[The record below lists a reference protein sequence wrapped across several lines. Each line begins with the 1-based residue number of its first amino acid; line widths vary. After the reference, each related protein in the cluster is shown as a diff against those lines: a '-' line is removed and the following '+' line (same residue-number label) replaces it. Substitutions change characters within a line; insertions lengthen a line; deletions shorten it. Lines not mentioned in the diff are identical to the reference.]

1 MNRLARTFLH
11 RLQRREAARAVAAAV
26 DAGLLLRVEHTIAPG
41 LVVASHLPTF
51 DVGLLSGDD
60 EADRAMLVRLIRAKA
75 SVAGEPGSKKKGRKH
90 GPPSDVGVASPV
102 SAETARRV
110 VRLVRET
117 AAQLPVTDIVAVLQI
132 ARAVREPDGGIA
144 RLRTVLQRPAP
155 VITLLASDYGFV
167 DRVRD
172 LLKDG
177 ILLPGRVELGD
188 VVHRVGMAYFDAD
201 PPPRRRAIYLDTLS
215 RECEPSFLDRV
226 IAKGAAAGHPFLHL
240 SAPER
245 WIPKRLAAASDLD
258 LTVTGI
264 DWRILADTVNVVL
277 GTDLAGLQIKTRYE
291 NVYPELLM
299 PSDLAL
305 AIRPGRSVD
314 EVFAALARLSEVR
327 VLEDDGNGDG
337 GEAGG
342 GSKKP
347 LKTPSG
353 HKTATSSSSQSDSK
367 PFRNKDKG
375 SGSELIEPVPWP
387 EPEDWAKSGT
397 GDQAN
402 DRAAYLGVETLAG
415 YGEAR
420 DWAVDLKADLDL
432 WREGKLP
439 WSEMSTRLL
448 LSGPPGTGKT
458 TFAKALCNSL
468 QIPLLVTSVS
478 TWLEPGYLGDVV
490 RRMRMAF
497 DEARE
502 KAPIILFVDE
512 IDGIGKRTDSTRDFG
527 DYWNSV
533 VNRMLELVDGAIKT
547 EGVIIVGATN
557 RPQDIDAALLRS
569 GRLEKQIEI
578 PLPNVTA
585 LTGIFKHHL
594 GNDLDGV
601 IATAPDAL
609 VSAQG
614 CKDGTGARAG
624 NEDATGV
631 EAGDAAEAEVSGE
644 RGGSGQRQFTATG
657 PEDDREGAQ
666 GACRGQTGGDHPAG
680 EQDASRP

>member
-1 MNRLARTFLH
+1 M
-11 RLQRREAARAVAAAV
+11 
-26 DAGLLLRVEHTIAPG
+26 
-41 LVVASHLPTF
+41 
-51 DVGLLSGDD
+51 
-60 EADRAMLVRLIRAKA
+60 
-75 SVAGEPGSKKKGRKH
+75 
-90 GPPSDVGVASPV
+90 
-102 SAETARRV
+102 
-110 VRLVRET
+110 
-117 AAQLPVTDIVAVLQI
+117 
-132 ARAVREPDGGIA
+132 REPDGGIA
-144 RLRTVLQRPAP
+144 RLRTVLDRPAP

-167 DRVRD
+167 ERVRD

-201 PPPRRRAIYLDTLS
+201 PPPKRRAIYLDTLS

-258 LTVTGI
+258 ITVTGI

-277 GTDLAGLQIKTRYE
+277 GTDLAGLQIKARYE

-327 VLEDDGNGDG
+327 VLEGEDNGDG
-337 GEAGG
+337 EEAGG

-347 LKTPSG
+347 LTVKTQG
-353 HKTATSSSSQSDSK
+353 AQKTSTSSSSSSNEK

-387 EPEDWAKSGT
+387 EPEDGAKSGT
-397 GDQAN
+397 EDQAR
-402 DRAAYLGVETLAG
+402 DRAAYLSVETLAG

-490 RRMRMAF
+490 RRMRLAF

-585 LTGIFKHHL
+585 LTGIFRHHL
-594 GNDLDGV
+594 GKDLDGV
-601 IATAPDAL
+601 HGDRSRGTVVAKGCEDA
-609 VSAQG
+609 V
-614 CKDGTGARAG
+614 GTGAG
-624 NEDATGV
+624 DEDAIAA
-631 EAGDAAEAEVSGE
+631 EAGDAAEAEASGE
-644 RGGSGQRQFTATG
+644 RGGSGQHQFTATG
-657 PEDDREGAQ
+657 PEDRPRRRA
-666 GACRGQTGGDHPAG
+666 RRMPRTGGR
-680 EQDASRP
+680 RPSGRRARRVPILTSCCGRLR